1 MAESPSERTFTNDRH
16 PFESFQE
23 TVRNLLQ
30 VPKQEL
36 DEIRRENEATDS
48 QRGKERA
55 DKS

>member
-1 MAESPSERTFTNDRH
+1 MAESPSERTSTNDRH

-23 TVRNLLQ
+23 TVRKLLQ

-36 DEIRRENEATDS
+36 DEIRHNGKDTENQSD
-48 QRGKERA
+48 KEVV